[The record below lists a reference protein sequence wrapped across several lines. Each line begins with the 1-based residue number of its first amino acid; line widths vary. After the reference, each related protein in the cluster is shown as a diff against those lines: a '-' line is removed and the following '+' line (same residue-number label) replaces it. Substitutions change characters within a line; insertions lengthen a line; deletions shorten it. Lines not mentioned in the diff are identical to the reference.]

1 MGRRVA
7 SGLQVQSGAGADANT
22 WEAME
27 TEMAGVMGKLKET
40 AGLEAEMVVGTESG
54 VDTEAGMDL
63 ESTADWSGVV
73 VGAEV
78 SVRRAI
84 MTTRG
89 DARVDMRST
98 VAGTAAGNGAEEVT
112 GV

>member
-1 MGRRVA
+1 M
-7 SGLQVQSGAGADANT
+7 NT
-22 WEAME
+22 QEATE
-27 TEMAGVMGKLKET
+27 TEMAGVMGKSKET
-40 AGLEAEMVVGTESG
+40 AGLEAEMVVGMESG

-63 ESTADWSGVV
+63 ELTADWSGGV

-78 SVRRAI
+78 SARCAI
-84 MTTRG
+84 MTAGG
-89 DARVDMRST
+89 DARADMRST